1 MITAQISEF
10 RPAGGRDVVPSAVA
24 QSELARQCGLDRL
37 PEQRRLVCHWHRDG
51 EGRLAGVWEADIG
64 LVPQL

>member
-1 MITAQISEF
+1 MTTAQICEF

-24 QSELARQCGLDRL
+24 QTELARQVGPDRL
-37 PEQRRLVCHWHRDG
+37 PAQRRLVCHWDRDG

>member
-1 MITAQISEF
+1 MITAQIFEF
-10 RPAGGRDVVPSAVA
+10 HLAGAGDAVPPPVA
-24 QSELARQCGLDRL
+24 RTELARKFGLDRL
-37 PEQRRLVCHWHRDG
+37 PEQRWLVCHWHRDG